1 MVDFI
6 AVMAGLIGY
15 LIARST
21 CARITGNVCENNFFG
36 LQIVFLFGLLLIVVA
51 LLIVVYEK
59 AVWKYPKL
67 DLDGEN
73 AEKEQ
78 SK

>member
-6 AVMAGLIGY
+6 ALMAGLIGY

-21 CARITGNVCENNFFG
+21 CARIIGYVCENNFG

-59 AVWKYPKL
+59 VVWKYPKL

-73 AEKEQ
+73 AEEEQ